1 MKIEQFLAHHGI
13 SKNPFSEEDAQ
24 TDAIFKDHCINNTY
38 HPTWD
43 KIFGDASDPST
54 SIVFG
59 EKGAGKTALR
69 LQIAQNL
76 AKYNKDNPSD
86 RVFVI
91 EYDDFNPFLDRFRD
105 ALSTRKR
112 RADKALAE
120 WKLWDHMDAMLTLGV
135 TGVVDWIL
143 DVPHPSGWHAS
154 KIAPEDVKKLDQ
166 HQSRDLLL
174 LAACYDQSTAETYRG
189 RWQRLRKQ
197 LRFWNLAAYWQLAL
211 ANGVTLVAAFV
222 MLMLLFNGQWEWLKS
237 KWTYIMLF
245 TTLGVSWSPRGW
257 QWCKSLIKARS
268 IAKHLRVG
276 NRETSSLRKVL
287 MAFTDNQLAGQ
298 PLPAKDRTEDRYES
312 LYKFQSILKSLG
324 FAGMIILVDR
334 VDEPHMIN
342 GSADMMKALLW
353 PMLDNKFLKQPN
365 IGLKLLLPSELGE
378 YVKREDREFYQRA
391 RLDKQNMIPSLDWT
405 GESLYDVAN
414 ARITASSINGKK
426 PTLRNFFSDDIP
438 DQRLYDVFQQVRVPR
453 HMFKFIYRML
463 VAHCNA
469 HSDAQ
474 PVWQISRETFE
485 SNLALYMRDL
495 DEYDRGVGTG

>member
-105 ALSTRKR
+105 ALSSRKR

-197 LRFWNLAAYWQLAL
+197 LRFWNFAAYWQLAL
-211 ANGVTLVAAFV
+211 AYGVTLVAAIV

-245 TTLGVSWSPRGW
+245 TALGVSWAPRVW

-268 IAKHLRVG
+268 IVKHLRVG

-287 MAFTDNQLAGQ
+287 MSFTDNQLAGQ

-312 LYKFQSILKSLG
+312 LY
-324 FAGMIILVDR
+324 
-334 VDEPHMIN
+334 
-342 GSADMMKALLW
+342 
-353 PMLDNKFLKQPN
+353 
-365 IGLKLLLPSELGE
+365 
-378 YVKREDREFYQRA
+378 
-391 RLDKQNMIPSLDWT
+391 
-405 GESLYDVAN
+405 DVAN
-414 ARITASSINGKK
+414 ARITASSSNGKK
-426 PTLRNFFSDDIP
+426 PTLRSFFADDIP